1 MVYKQ
6 KTSNNWWYK
15 FVWNGELIR
24 ESTKQANKRI
34 AEQMES
40 AHRTRLAKGEVGI
53 RDRKPAPTL
62 ADFADKD
69 FLPFVRTTSAGKP
82 NTVRFYENSVKN
94 LKAETKLSG
103 LRMDAI
109 TSENISAFV
118 AKRKAGN
125 VEVSTVNR
133 DLATLRRMFH
143 LAQEWGKVERVLP
156 RVKLLPG
163 ENRRERVL
171 LPEEET
177 AYLEAAT
184 AIGSEIQQDHQRALT
199 GIRAAKRGQ
208 QPRTP
213 DAYLLRDVAT
223 ILADCAL
230 RPEECFRLR
239 WADNIRD
246 GAIEIHTG
254 KGKGSRRRLPASA
267 RVLAYL
273 DMRKGTG
280 QPDGWVFPARTKSG
294 HMGPSTIKKQHA
306 RALTASGVPPFV
318 LYTLRHT
325 CITRWAKHVDPYK
338 LHVLAGHTDMNTTM
352 RYVHPNDADMLE
364 AMEKARGATPGQP
377 DAPAPAVDKEKA
389 ASEK

>member
-6 KTSNNWWYK
+6 KTSKYWWFK
-15 FVWNGELIR
+15 FAWNGDTIR
-24 ESTKQANKRI
+24 ESTKQTNKRI
-34 AEQMES
+34 AEQME
-40 AHRTRLAKGEVGI
+40 AARRTALAKGEVGI

-82 NTVRFYENSVKN
+82 NTLRFYENSVKN

-103 LRMDAI
+103 LHMDAI

-143 LAQEWGKVERVLP
+143 LAQEWGKVEKVLP
-156 RVKLLPG
+156 RVKLLAG

-171 LPEEET
+171 LPEEEA

-199 GIRAAKRGQ
+199 GIRAVKRGQ

-230 RPEECFRLR
+230 RPEECFHLR

-254 KGKGSRRRLPASA
+254 KGKGSRRR
-267 RVLAYL
+267 V
-273 DMRKGTG
+273 
-280 QPDGWVFPARTKSG
+280 
-294 HMGPSTIKKQHA
+294 PSFHA
-306 RALTASGVPPFV
+306 RAGVPGHAEGHRPAGWLGVPSTHEERAYRIFNAEETARPRGRHQ
-318 LYTLRHT
+318 LGCALR
-325 CITRWAKHVDPYK
+325 A
-338 LHVLAGHTDMNTTM
+338 
-352 RYVHPNDADMLE
+352 VH
-364 AMEKARGATPGQP
+364 ATPHLHYPVGQ
-377 DAPAPAVDKEKA
+377 VH
-389 ASEK
+389 